1 MKQPSFFEGV
11 AVALTA
17 ALLGSVL
24 YAALS
29 TFVSSGGLLR
39 LLIAGMGLAYIVYLL
54 VRSRERVGRVT
65 ALVGWVLVAAATW
78 FLQPPLSLYLLVH
91 LGLVWF
97 IRSLY
102 FYSSLLSALA
112 DLVLSG
118 LALAAGIWA
127 ATQTGSLFLS
137 LWCFF
142 LVQALF
148 VAIPVNM
155 NRKTAPGSSQRDPE
169 DRFQHAHRVA
179 ESALR
184 RLSSLR

>member
-1 MKQPSFFEGV
+1 MKHPSFSEGI
-11 AVALTA
+11 AVALIA

-24 YAALS
+24 YTALS
-29 TFVSSGGLLR
+29 PFSPTDGLLR
-39 LLIAGMGLAYIVYLL
+39 LLIAGIGLSYVFYLL
-54 VRSRERVGRVT
+54 TRSRERVGRVT
-65 ALVGWVLVAAATW
+65 VLACWILVAGSTW
-78 FLQPPLSLYLLVH
+78 FMQSSLPLYLLVH
-91 LGLVWF
+91 LGLVWL

-112 DLVLSG
+112 DLVLTG
-118 LALAAGIWA
+118 IGLAAGVWA

-148 VAIPVNM
+148 IAIPVDIS
-155 NRKTAPGSSQRDPE
+155 RKSAPGSLQQVRE
-169 DRFQHAHRVA
+169 DRFQHAHHAA

-184 RLSSLR
+184 RLSSIP